1 MDVNVTAPINSL
13 GYGVVGLNIV
23 LGLERLGHAPAHW
36 PIGGIEA
43 PEEHHATLRRALDRS
58 QQYNPRAASLRVSHQ
73 NDLAQH
79 VGKGLHCGLPIF
91 ELNRFDPVE
100 QHHLA
105 SQDLLLVPSRW
116 AKQVLVDNA
125 IPEDR
130 IRVVPFGVDRQIFR
144 FVDRV
149 EPGATVFLNVGKW
162 EVRKG
167 HDILAEAFSKAF
179 TVKDDVRLV
188 LLTHNPFN
196 SAEESRQWADAYRGS
211 PLGEKIQVLEDRL
224 PSQRDVAEVM
234 ARADCGVFPFRAEG
248 WNLDLAEMMAMG
260 KSVIAT
266 DYSAPT
272 EYLTPENARL
282 IRIDRLEDAN
292 DAKSFLGQGQ
302 WAELGDPQIEQLVE
316 HLRAV
321 HRLKQSGQLRPNTVA
336 RDDLA
341 RLSWDGTAEGIA
353 AALR

>member
-23 LGLERLGHAPAHW
+23 LGLERLGHAPALW
-36 PIGGIEA
+36 PIGEIEA
-43 PEEHHATLRRALDRS
+43 PEEHHATLRRALDRR

-73 NDLAQH
+73 IDLAQH
-79 VGKGLHCGLPIF
+79 VGKLLHCGLPIF

-105 SQDLLLVPSRW
+105 SQDLLFVPSRW
-116 AKQVLVDNA
+116 AKQVLADNA

-130 IRVVPFGVDRQIFR
+130 IHVAPFGVDREIFR

-167 HDILAEAFSKAF
+167 HDILAEAFGKAF
-179 TVKDDVRLV
+179 TKKDDVRLV
-188 LLTHNPFN
+188 LLTPNPFY
-196 SAEESRQWADAYRGS
+196 SAEESRQWADAYRNS

-224 PSQRDVAEVM
+224 PSQRDVAELM

-260 KSVIAT
+260 KNVIAT
-266 DYSAPT
+266 NYSAPT
-272 EYLTPENARL
+272 EYLTAENARL
-282 IRIDRLEDAN
+282 IETDRLVDAM
-292 DAKSFLGQGQ
+292 DAKWFHGQGQ

-321 HRLKQSGQLRPNTVA
+321 HRLKQAGQLRPNTAA
-336 RDDLA
+336 RDAMA
-341 RLSWDGTAEGIA
+341 RFTWDNTVDCIT
-353 AALR
+353 AALD